1 MILKKP
7 VVTEKSI
14 TEYKT
19 NKYVSFEVDVN
30 ATKTNAKR
38 EFESIYGVK
47 VVEVKS
53 TSRMGKY
60 KRDRVSG
67 NTVKHKDRKIMLFK
81 LSEKDKF
88 ELLEK

>member
-7 VVTEKSI
+7 IVTEKSI
-14 TEYKT
+14 SEYK
-19 NKYVSFEVDVN
+19 NKKFVSFEVDVN
-30 ATKTNAKR
+30 ATKVNARR
-38 EFESIYGVK
+38 EFETMYGLK
-47 VVEVKS
+47 VVAVKS

-60 KRDRVSG
+60 KRNRVSG
-67 NTVKHKDRKIMLFK
+67 ATIKLKDKKIMLFK

>member
-14 TEYKT
+14 SEYK
-19 NKYVSFEVDVN
+19 NKKYVSFEVDVN
-30 ATKTNAKR
+30 ATKTNARK
-38 EFESIYGVK
+38 EFETIYGMK
-47 VVEVKS
+47 VVGVKS

-60 KRDRVSG
+60 KRNRVSG
-67 NTVKHKDRKIMLFK
+67 NTIKLKDKKIMLFK